1 MERARAFIIFFI
13 FSIHSCVYANSIIQ
27 QLDQY
32 VNVLNSDQSKLM
44 VVFDIDDTILSNQEP
59 IRSHNEFSIPHL
71 ISYQH
76 RSSLRPIEETKQ
88 IYNWLNSKN
97 INVAFITFRC
107 EKHRLTTMKNLY
119 EQGFRYWNSLV
130 MFQEP
135 CDYTSTK
142 AIDFKS
148 KVRKNFS
155 NNGFHIIASIGDQYS
170 DLKGGYTDMFFKI
183 KNPGYFTE

>member
-1 MERARAFIIFFI
+1 
-13 FSIHSCVYANSIIQ
+13 
-27 QLDQY
+27 
-32 VNVLNSDQSKLM
+32 
-44 VVFDIDDTILSNQEP
+44 
-59 IRSHNEFSIPHL
+59 
-71 ISYQH
+71 
-76 RSSLRPIEETKQ
+76 
-88 IYNWLNSKN
+88 
-97 INVAFITFRC
+97 
-107 EKHRLTTMKNLY
+107 MKNLY